1 MPTLEEQHQR
11 EAEAEAEHLRALA
24 ERDRWMGNPW
34 KRREREEAERRE
46 RRARVREASRA
57 AEEERIAEANR
68 LQAAAAERNA
78 RAREGRE
85 QWRSFLSRWSDQ
97 INIARRQRDE
107 AVAAMDLDAA
117 AAAQL
122 RIVALDRLEPAIEKE
137 GRRYFPDN
145 SPAGLA
151 ERGIVLAPGRGGAPA
166 IDIV

>member
-1 MPTLEEQHQR
+1 MPALEEQRQR

-46 RRARVREASRA
+46 RRARVREASRT

-68 LQAAAAERNA
+68 LQAEAAERNA

-85 QWRSFLSRWSDQ
+85 TWRAFLNRWSDA
-97 INIARRQRDE
+97 INIARRERD
-107 AVAAMDLDAA
+107 AAIVAQDLDAA

-122 RIVALDRLEPAIEKE
+122 RILSLSRLEPAIEKE
-137 GRRYFPDN
+137 TAKFFPDN

-151 ERGIVLAPGRGGAPA
+151 ERGIVFAPGRGGAPA
-166 IDIV
+166 IDVV